1 MRDSGIFFHLRLNPF
16 AFSAPFLVL
25 LTLAACSGGQESAPT
40 GEGGGSP
47 EAGAEN
53 PFNLIEPGVL
63 RVGTEPGYPPFEMK
77 ARDGSVI
84 GYDIEIVEGF
94 AEKHGLELELV
105 ESEFDGLIPSLQT
118 GKVDLVIS
126 GMTIKPERAEVVDFS
141 QPYYEVGQ
149 VILIQKQH
157 EDEIM
162 QASDLND
169 SKWKI
174 AVQTAT
180 TGQFAAEEHMPEA
193 ELLRYSSGIECANA
207 VRQGDADAMVFDD
220 PLVRIFAGENPERVT
235 ALLEPFTKENLGLAM
250 KKGNDALREAV
261 NAYLNEIEASGEAA
275 RLQKEYFDDLTWK
288 EQQ

>member
-1 MRDSGIFFHLRLNPF
+1 MRRLADLLRRFRAYGPAACLI
-16 AFSAPFLVL
+16 AVSMLSAG
-25 LTLAACSGGQESAPT
+25 CSGGEDAASS
-40 GEGGGSP
+40 GGTS
-47 EAGAEN
+47 EN

-77 ARDGSVI
+77 GRDGSVI

-94 AEKHGLELELV
+94 AEKHGLELEIV

-141 QPYYEVGQ
+141 RPYYEVGQ

-157 EDEIM
+157 EEAITE
-162 QASDLND
+162 ASDLND
-169 SKWKI
+169 SRWKV

-193 ELLRYSSGIECANA
+193 ELLRYGTGIECANA

-220 PLVRIFAGENPERVT
+220 PLIRIFAGENPERVT
-235 ALLEPFTKENLGLAM
+235 ALLDPFTKENLGLAM

-261 NAYLNEIEASGEAA
+261 NVYLEEIESSGEAA
-275 RLQKEYFDDLTWK
+275 RLRKAYFEDLVWK